1 MDEFFNDDLEAKTK
15 GYRFARKANRA
26 LEECRENVFIILT
39 EYPDWRGVLGF
50 NEFSGQVIKVKP
62 PPFPS
67 AAGEWAQEDDF
78 GLGLWLMQEL
88 NLVIKSD
95 SFLVSAVAMAAFH
108 NRYHPVKDWLEGLPP
123 WDQENRLE
131 YFISDCTGCKNN
143 AYTQLVGKYFMIGLV
158 ARIFKPGC
166 LMQYMP
172 IFEGEQG
179 VGKSTFW
186 QTLAGQWY
194 QDTPFKLGDK
204 DAYMQLQGV
213 WLYEIAEL
221 DSFNKAEATH
231 VKAFITQ
238 RNDRFREPYGR
249 RVVDWPRQCVFVGTT
264 NHYEYFKD
272 TTGNRRFWPI
282 KVKSVDSGL
291 LGSMREQL
299 FAEALWRYRYGE
311 QWHPTFEEEAKWF
324 VPQQEHRRVVD
335 PWLYPLQDW
344 LNDVSQRMTD
354 EFMTH
359 EILTQCFKMD
369 LAKVDAFNQMSV
381 RVGRLMQELGW
392 EKGRH
397 STGDRKRF
405 YRRPK
410 K

>member
-1 MDEFFNDDLEAKTK
+1 
-15 GYRFARKANRA
+15 
-26 LEECRENVFIILT
+26 
-39 EYPDWRGVLGF
+39 
-50 NEFSGQVIKVKP
+50 
-62 PPFPS
+62 
-67 AAGEWAQEDDF
+67 
-78 GLGLWLMQEL
+78 MQEF
-88 NLVIKSD
+88 NLIIKSD

-108 NRYHPVKDWLEGLPP
+108 NRYHPVKDWLDGLPP

-131 YFISDCTGCKNN
+131 HFIYDCTGCRQSP
-143 AYTQLVGKYFMIGLV
+143 YLQLIGKYFMVGLV
-158 ARIFKPGC
+158 ARIYKPGC

-272 TTGNRRFWPI
+272 TTGNRRFWPV
-282 KVKSVDSGL
+282 KVKSVDSVAL
-291 LGSMREQL
+291 ALMREQL

-311 QWHPTFEEEAKWF
+311 QWHPTFDEEVKYF
-324 VPQQEHRRVVD
+324 VPQQELRRVVD

-344 LNDVSQRMTD
+344 LDDLDQRLIN
-354 EFMTH
+354 EFTNID
-359 EILTQCFKMD
+359 ILRGCFKVELSKIDGFQAM
-369 LAKVDAFNQMSV
+369 AT

-392 EKGRH
+392 KLARPGA
-397 STGDRKRF
+397 GKQRKRF
-405 YRRPK
+405 YRRPS
-410 K
+410 